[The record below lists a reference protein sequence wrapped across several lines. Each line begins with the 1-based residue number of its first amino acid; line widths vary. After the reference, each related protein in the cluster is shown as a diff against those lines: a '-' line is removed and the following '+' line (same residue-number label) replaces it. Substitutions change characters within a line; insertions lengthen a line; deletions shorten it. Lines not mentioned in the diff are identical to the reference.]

1 MEFPCLGLAQPLD
14 DGSQATS
21 TFCPR
26 GLHSL
31 LTAVLAFHLLESVQ
45 SEAPVSSPPPH
56 SPPHPSRASPL
67 RFPSPEFPPPIHLP
81 LAAIP
86 FPVLSCPFVCLS
98 VCLST
103 AAVRGCHI
111 IFFCSACGT
120 CGTKNKNTPSLL
132 LPSAPASCSCALFF
146 PPSAQHYPEL
156 PKLLPKFALRIA
168 QTPATPANLPPSLRA
183 SYPTTHLALPCLAL
197 PCLALHP
204 RTRRLPC
211 AASRRPSDPRT

>member
-1 MEFPCLGLAQPLD
+1 MTDLKPPPHSVRVASTVCLPRR
-14 DGSQATS
+14 
-21 TFCPR
+21 CP
-26 GLHSL
+26 G
-31 LTAVLAFHLLESVQ
+31 VLAFHLLESVQ

-67 RFPSPEFPPPIHLP
+67 RFPSPEFPPLIHLP

-98 VCLST
+98 VC
-103 AAVRGCHI
+103 
-111 IFFCSACGT
+111 
-120 CGTKNKNTPSLL
+120 PL
-132 LPSAPASCSCALFF
+132 LPSGVVTSFSSVRPAARVGRKTKIPRASSCPPPQSPVPVPFF
-146 PPSAQHYPEL
+146 SHPLLNITPSFPS
-156 PKLLPKFALRIA
+156 FSR
-168 QTPATPANLPPSLRA
+168 SLRCESHKRLQLQRICRPRCA
-183 SYPTTHLALPCLAL
+183 RHTQPRILPCLAL